1 MNNTKIIGL
10 PPPGDLR
17 FSSQATGKARL
28 ADAAKEFE
36 ALLAEAML
44 RSMRGA
50 LDEEEETGEG
60 YGRGIYEE
68 MMYQQL
74 ARTISQKPGL
84 GIARMMDLKLAQQEQ
99 ARQPGAS
106 PEGTATTIL
115 TVEPVR
121 SSDPSNRLPEV
132 QPAINFHDK
141 AVSPITEPKLSLP
154 VSGHISSG
162 FGARTDPINGHKQF
176 HRGIDFA
183 APSGTPIKAVEE
195 GRVIFSGK
203 SPQYGNVVV
212 IEHPDQTQTL
222 YAHLAERDV
231 DQGDQV
237 TRQQLIGKVGS
248 TGHSTGPH
256 LHFEVLEQHHNVNPM
271 TRI

>member
-1 MNNTKIIGL
+1 MGL

-17 FSSQATGKARL
+17 FSSQATGKDRL
-28 ADAAKEFE
+28 ADAAREFE
-36 ALLAEAML
+36 SLLAEAML

-50 LDEEEETGEG
+50 LNEEEETGEG

-74 ARTISQKPGL
+74 ARAISQKPGL
-84 GIARMMDLKLAQQEQ
+84 GIAKMMDLKLAQQEQ
-99 ARQPGAS
+99 ARQPGAL
-106 PEGTATTIL
+106 PAGNAETTPN
-115 TVEPVR
+115 TGPVH
-121 SSDPSNRLPEV
+121 SLDPSNRVPAVL
-132 QPAINFHDK
+132 PAIN
-141 AVSPITEPKLSLP
+141 SPGMGKNPIPEQKLSLP
-154 VSGHISSG
+154 VSGHVSSG
-162 FGARTDPINGHKQF
+162 FGPRTDPINGQKQF

-183 APSGTPIKAVEE
+183 APTGTPINAVEE

-231 DQGDQV
+231 EQGDQV

-256 LHFEVLEQHHNVNPM
+256 LHFEVLEQHHNVNPL